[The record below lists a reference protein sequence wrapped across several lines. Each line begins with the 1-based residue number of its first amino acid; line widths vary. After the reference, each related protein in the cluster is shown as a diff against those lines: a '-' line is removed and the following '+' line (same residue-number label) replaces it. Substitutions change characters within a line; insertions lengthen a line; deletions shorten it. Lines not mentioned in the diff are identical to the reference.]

1 MIKIL
6 TVIAVTGI
14 LQLAAAGAIL
24 PGAYAAQAVLKA
36 AAPADA
42 LLAAILG
49 ILVFIAYLV
58 LIFWL
63 AAKLLRRHRGLH

>member
-6 TVIAVTGI
+6 TVIAVTGV

-36 AAPADA
+36 TAPTDE

-58 LIFWL
+58 LIVWL
-63 AAKLLRRHRGLH
+63 AAKLIRRHRGLH